1 MKPTSQRPAKR
12 NESAE
17 KGLRLLTDLMKGKQH
32 DRQSASTL
40 LGIEAPAA
48 TRYLKSLENVPGVEH
63 VAGVRGLTLR
73 FNPSQVMEPPHFSVV
88 VAACLSMSLASLFEG
103 TTYEEG
109 IVKACAFLLN
119 RSTRKHRF
127 GKSADL
133 ARKFI
138 FVKGGGELALPDK
151 AGMLDD
157 IIEAILTQ
165 RSIAIKHT
173 DLEDVPRDLVVRP
186 LSIVVY
192 KHQLYVLVCN
202 PENRILNLR
211 FSRIQECSVTEE
223 AFPYPPRAEYDP
235 VRLFEPCF
243 GVFINLNKPL
253 EVVRIKL
260 SDRWK
265 TYVRTHRW
273 HRSQEIKF
281 TADGVLVKL
290 QVQICPELIGWILSF
305 GAEAEVLEPAG
316 LRETVRTKIQEMVQK
331 YAA

>member
-17 KGLRLLTDLMKGKQH
+17 KGLRLLADLMKGKQH
-32 DRQSASTL
+32 DRHSASTL
-40 LGIEAPAA
+40 LNMEAPAA
-48 TRYLKSLENVPGVEH
+48 TRYLKSLEKVPGVER
-63 VAGVRGLTLR
+63 VSGARGLTLR
-73 FNPSQVMEPPHFSVV
+73 FNPSQVMEAPHFSVV

-138 FVKGGGELALPDK
+138 FVKGGGEQALPDK

-157 IIEAILTQ
+157 IIEAILSQ
-165 RSIAIKHT
+165 NFIAIKHI
-173 DLEDVPRDLVVRP
+173 DFEDVSRNIVVRP
-186 LSIVVY
+186 LSVVVY
-192 KHQLYVLVCN
+192 KHQLYVLAYNV
-202 PENRILNLR
+202 EGRILNLR
-211 FSRIQECSVTEE
+211 FSRIQECAVTEQ
-223 AFPYPPRAEYDP
+223 AFTYPTRAEYDP
-235 VRLFEPCF
+235 LRLFDPCF
-243 GVFINLNKPL
+243 GVFINLNQPV
-253 EVVRIKL
+253 EVVRLKL
-260 SDRWK
+260 SSRWK

-273 HRSQEIKF
+273 HRSQEIQF

-290 QVQICPELIGWILSF
+290 QVQICPELIGWILGF
-305 GAEAEVLEPAG
+305 GAEAEVLEPAQ
-316 LRETVRTKIQEMVQK
+316 LRETVRAKIREMAQK